1 MLARLSR
8 HLTYTNVIAT
18 VAVFL
23 ALGGVSWAA
32 MKLPRNS
39 VGTKQVKAKAV
50 TLSKIHPDGR
60 ALFTGPKGDKG
71 LQGLRGPV
79 GPTPPTEALRFIA
92 PANSAEEPRFH
103 NGGGGDCIWSNYD
116 TGGHSAAAFFKDPSG
131 GVHIKGLVRA
141 SNGPDGDMSC
151 AFGSTSA
158 GEDVDIFF
166 LPEGYRPA
174 KRLVFRTISNHL
186 LSRVDVLPGGDVSLE
201 PSPSNP
207 NASAAFQWI
216 SLEGITF
223 RAEQ

>member
-1 MLARLSR
+1 MVGPLRR
-8 HLTYTNVIAT
+8 RLTYANVMATIA
-18 VAVFL
+18 AFL
-23 ALGGVSWAA
+23 ALGGASWAA
-32 MKLPRNS
+32 VKLPRNS
-39 VGTKQVKAKAV
+39 VGTKQLRAKVV
-50 TLSKIHPDGR
+50 TLPKVDPSTR
-60 ALFTGPKGDKG
+60 ASFKGAKGDTG
-71 LQGLRGPV
+71 DRGPA
-79 GPTPPTEALRFIA
+79 GPLARSEALRFLA
-92 PANSAEEPRFH
+92 PASSTEAPRFA

-207 NASAAFQWI
+207 NASAAHEWI